1 MPRHITALVT
11 DEDRGIRKLISRILI
26 GSGHR
31 VHEASSCEEACRAVT
46 RLGPNLLVLSLDT
59 ADCPGGEAIAR
70 LRSETEAPILAL
82 SIRDDEATVV
92 DALNG
97 GADDFLVKPF
107 RLREFLARV
116 DNVLRRPV
124 QRKGMRPIFVERSLK
139 VDIVY
144 RRVWVGDTEIHLR
157 PKTYQ
162 ILELLI
168 ENAER
173 VVSHREL
180 VTHLWGTDSI
190 DRVPHLRCAV
200 HELRCAIEANLAN
213 PQLIKTEPHV
223 GYRLVKTFKHRPKN

>member
-11 DEDRGIRKLISRILI
+11 DEDPGIRKLISRILI

-46 RLGPNLLVLSLDT
+46 RLGPHLLVLSLDT
-59 ADCPGGEAIAR
+59 ADCSGGEAIAL

-97 GADDFLVKPF
+97 GADDFLVKP
-107 RLREFLARV
+107 
-116 DNVLRRPV
+116 V

-144 RRVWVGDTEIHLR
+144 RRVWVGDMEIHLA
-157 PKTYQ
+157 PKSYQ
-162 ILELLI
+162 LLKFLI
-168 ENAER
+168 ENAGR
-173 VVSHREL
+173 VISHREL
-180 VTHLWGTDSI
+180 QTHLWGTDCI
-190 DRVPHLRCAV
+190 DRMPYLRRAV
-200 HELRCAIEANLAN
+200 WELRCAIEVDPAK
-213 PQLIKTEPHV
+213 PQLITTEPHV
-223 GYRLVKTFKHRPKN
+223 GYRLTKTSEHQRGN

>member
-1 MPRHITALVT
+1 MPRHITVLVT
-11 DEDRGIRKLISRILI
+11 DEDPGIRKLVSRILI

-31 VHEASSCEEACRAVT
+31 VHEASSCDEACRAVA
-46 RLGPNLLVLSLDT
+46 RLGPHLLVLSLDT
-59 ADCPGGEAIAR
+59 ADCPGGEAIAL

-82 SIRDDEATVV
+82 SIRDDEGTVV

-107 RLREFLARV
+107 RSREFLARV
-116 DNVLRRPV
+116 GNVLRRPV
-124 QRKGMRPIFVERSLK
+124 QRKAMRPIFVEGSLK

-144 RRVWVGDTEIHLR
+144 RRAWVGDTEIHLA
-157 PKTYQ
+157 PKSYQ

-168 ENAER
+168 ENVER

-190 DRVPHLRCAV
+190 DRVPYLRRAV
-200 HELRCAIEANLAN
+200 HELRCAIEADPAN
-213 PQLIKTEPHV
+213 
-223 GYRLVKTFKHRPKN
+223 